1 MSRKIVKGAVCVL
14 LAAMWACNGLVI
26 VKDPQGQLMVSVDV
40 ETPYGVQTKSFDVDT
55 YVFLIKNSL
64 GDTIYRNTVSEVKNT
79 PVSLDEGEYSVIVFN
94 EPFSSPAFG
103 KPYFHAIETAK
114 IVSGEACN
122 VHLICTQ
129 KNAGVRVLFSAQYKE
144 SYPNGYMAISDFTEE
159 LEFNKNTEDLWG
171 YFRAGDVELTLH
183 SDTDLTDRAERTLNA
198 NYMYTFLV
206 EQAGD
211 VSVKVEPAFT
221 IGVDTTRIREQ
232 MAWNH
237 SDEPPGLTKETAC
250 TVAQARQLPAD
261 TKDVWVYG
269 YIVGCYSSASSYT
282 PGSEAEVASNIAL
295 ADNPDEQIKENTY
308 SIELPA
314 GARRN
319 ALNLKDNPV
328 NLNKQVWLKGTT
340 SHSYMGVPGLKGL
353 KDYSW

>member
-40 ETPYGVQTKSFDVDT
+40 ETPYGVQTKSFDVDS

-64 GDTIYRNTVSEVKNT
+64 GDTIYNRTVGEVKNT
-79 PVSLDEGEYSVIVFN
+79 PVSLDEGTYSVIVFN

-103 KPYFHAIETAK
+103 KPYFHAMETAE
-114 IVSGEACN
+114 IVSGEACK
-122 VHLICTQ
+122 VHLRCTQ
-129 KNAGVRVLFSAQYKE
+129 KNAGVRVLFSAQYTE
-144 SYPNGYMAISDFTEE
+144 DYPNGYMVISDFTEE

-183 SDTDLTDRAERTLNA
+183 SDTDLTDRAERALNA

-211 VSVKVEPAFT
+211 VSVQVEPAFT
-221 IGVDTTRIREQ
+221 IDVDTTRIRER

-237 SDEPPGLTKETAC
+237 SDEAPGLTKETAC

-261 TKDVWVYG
+261 TKDVWVCG
-269 YIVGCYSSASSYT
+269 YIVGCYLSSRVFA
-282 PGSEAEVASNIAL
+282 PGETSVASNLAL

-308 SIELPA
+308 SIELKSGTA
-314 GARRN
+314 IRN
-319 ALNLKDNPV
+319 ALNLIDND
-328 NLNKQVWLKGTT
+328 NLNKKVWLKGTT
-340 SHSYMGVPGLKGL
+340 SHNYMDIHGLKSL